1 MPICPRCHDTYVDG
15 VVTCVDCRVR
25 LLDDD
30 TTLPARVDRLL
41 GTFDPTVADRLAGI
55 LVHRAIPH
63 RLVDV
68 AGRTEVIV
76 ARDWADDLRAELATS
91 WGEVLAG
98 LSPDERLD
106 LPTTRV
112 RGWYDAPQ
120 GAWIDRHGRTRV
132 DPAEDEASREE
143 PRLWGPSLAMIGGVL
158 GLFGWYSGRS
168 ALLALVGITAV
179 VVGLLLPR

>member
-15 VVTCVDCRVR
+15 VARCVSCGVG
-25 LLDDD
+25 LLPDDA
-30 TTLPARVDRLL
+30 TLPARVDRLL
-41 GTFDPTVADRLAGI
+41 GTFDPTVADRLTGI
-55 LVHRAIPH
+55 LVHRHIPH

-76 ARDWADDLRAELATS
+76 DRERADDLRAEFATS
-91 WGEVLAG
+91 WGEVLAS
-98 LSPDERLD
+98 LSPDERVD
-106 LPTTRV
+106 LPATRV

-120 GAWIDRHGRTRV
+120 GAWIDRQGRTRV
-132 DPAEDEASREE
+132 DPAEDATVEG
-143 PRLWGPSLAMIGGVL
+143 PRLWGPSLAMVGGVL

-168 ALLALVGITAV
+168 AVLGLLGLTLV